1 MNFTLNTT
9 HKLAIKLCALCC
21 ILLMVSLPANAQKR
35 KKGKAD
41 TETIEWRYEMESVG
55 IGTQGVKQIK
65 VWSYSRYPETAKEQ
79 SKKNAIHGVCFRG
92 YSSGA
97 STKGKARL
105 VTAAN
110 EQKFEKFFV
119 DFFNEGGDYM
129 RFVEYTGDGE
139 IGMGDLIKVGKK
151 EFKVGVVLKVDFD
164 GLRAYLEEQGVVAK
178 LGGRF

>member
-1 MNFTLNTT
+1 MNFTLKAS
-9 HKLAIKLCALCC
+9 HKFALKLTAILSLF
-21 ILLMVSLPANAQKR
+21 LLIAMPANAQKR

-97 STKGKARL
+97 STKGMARL

-119 DFFNEGGDYM
+119 DFFNKGGDYM

>member
-21 ILLMVSLPANAQKR
+21 ILLMVTLPANAQKR

-55 IGTQGVKQIK
+55 VGRQGSAQLK
-65 VWSYSRYPETAKEQ
+65 VWSYSKFPETGKEQ

-92 YSSGA
+92 YQGDGR
-97 STKGKARL
+97 TQGKDKM
-105 VTAAN
+105 VTAEN
-110 EQKFEKFFV
+110 ELKFEKFFTA
-119 DFFNEGGDYM
+119 FFKDGGEYL
-129 RFVEYTGDGE
+129 RFVQFTGDGE

-151 EFKVGVVLKVDFD
+151 QFKVGVVVKVDFP
-164 GLRAYLEEQGVVAK
+164 GLRAYFEEQGIVAK